1 MTQIASDRNPRPTLP
16 LLGLAFRPFFLFGS
30 LFSIVAIAYWILLLN
45 GAAPWLTAMSPV
57 VWHGHEMVFGFGGAI
72 VIGFLLTAVQTWT
85 GLPSVNN
92 KALAALVLLWLTARI
107 AFFLGG
113 GALRLAIVAE
123 ILWWA
128 LSALTFI
135 NLLVRSSNH
144 RNLIIAPVLLLM
156 ATLDIA
162 SATVSDAG
170 LALHLL
176 NTGVLMMCVL
186 ITLLGGRVIPFFTQ
200 RGLSIDA
207 ITTPGWLEKSLAL
220 LTPLTALAFFGGRF
234 LPVLASVT
242 AWLLLTTGALQL
254 LRIAHW
260 RSLKTFGV
268 PLLWSLHFSYLALAL
283 GQIGMGL
290 SLLSQGAHFADA
302 LHLVTVGAIG
312 GMILAMMSRV
322 SLGHTGRPLQP
333 PALMAWAFALILAAA
348 VVRAGLPLVMA
359 APAAWRISAAL
370 WVLAYLVFVI
380 HYAGILNAPRMDGKP
395 G

>member
-1 MTQIASDRNPRPTLP
+1 MTQIASDRTPRPTLP

-57 VWHGHEMVFGFGGAI
+57 VWHGHEMLFGFGGAI

-85 GLPSVNN
+85 GLPSVKN

-107 AFFLGG
+107 AFFLGDD
-113 GALRLAIVAE
+113 ALRLAIVAE

-128 LSALTFI
+128 LSALAFI
-135 NLLVRSSNH
+135 NLLVRSGNH

-156 ATLDIA
+156 ATLDIV

-200 RGLSIDA
+200 RGLGVDA
-207 ITTPGWLEKSLAL
+207 ITTPGWLEKALAL
-220 LTPLTALAFFGGRF
+220 LTPLTALAFFSGRF
-234 LPVLASVT
+234 IPSLTPTVAV
-242 AWLLLTTGALQL
+242 LLLVTGALQL

-268 PLLWSLHFSYLALAL
+268 PLLWSLHLSYLALAL
-283 GQIGMGL
+283 GQLGMGL
-290 SLLSQGAHFADA
+290 SLLSQGAHFTDA

-348 VVRAGLPLVMA
+348 VVRAGLPLLMS
-359 APAAWRISAAL
+359 APAVWRISAAL
-370 WVLAYLVFVI
+370 WALAYLVFVI
-380 HYAGILNAPRMDGKP
+380 HYAGILNAPRADGKP